1 MEMTRMK
8 HSNSFMGLVLAIF
21 VLLGTA
27 CQALG
32 GSNPSATLEANT
44 GAFIASATA
53 LEMSANANGTQI
65 MATTQPIQTQI
76 AQVNTVNQHLLATV
90 IAGTSPTPRVIV
102 GNADPSTTGATMDNM
117 GQTDQTQ
124 TGTSG
129 GATTGTQFTQIATAF
144 SVRESD
150 GCASQF
156 QSEFSIDTSR
166 IYLTAY
172 ATNLVAGTQID
183 ADWRFNGTSMVT
195 TSWTVDQNYV
205 DLCVWFF
212 ISPEDTTFSPGNWAA
227 QLIVN
232 TVPVEP
238 AASFT
243 IVGQ

>member
-1 MEMTRMK
+1 MK
-8 HSNSFMGLVLAIF
+8 YSNRFIGLILAAFTIF
-21 VLLGTA
+21 GTA

-53 LEMSANANGTQI
+53 LEIAANGNATQV

-76 AQVNTVNQHLLATV
+76 AQVNAVNQHLLATV

-102 GNADPSTTGATMDNM
+102 GDANPSGGGTMTDNM
-117 GQTDQTQ
+117 GQTEQTQ

-144 SVRESD
+144 SIRESD
-150 GCASQF
+150 GCASQL

-172 ATNLVAGTQID
+172 AINLVAGTQID

-232 TVPVEP
+232 AVPVEP